1 MEPSERSSPSR
12 RLPPGDPG
20 PTERDDIDFLAETA
34 AAHYRRPPGRSRVIL
49 WTVAAFLLSAIAWAS
64 WAELDQVTRGQGKV
78 IPSRQ
83 VQVIQNLEGGIVS
96 ELKVGEGDIVDEGQ
110 VLLRIDD
117 TRFASTYK
125 ESRLHYLALRAKAA
139 RLAAEARGEPY
150 EAPEEILQE
159 RPELAAQERRL
170 YEARQEELQAQLE
183 ILKERVH
190 QREQDL
196 KELQSKETHLA
207 KSLQLASR
215 ELKLTRPL
223 MESGAVSEVEIL
235 RLERQVN
242 DQRGELEATR
252 LAISGAK
259 SRLEEAKKAVQE
271 GILGFRNKARE
282 QLNEVRAQ
290 LAGVGEA
297 NIALEDRVE
306 RTAVRSPVR
315 GTVKQLFVNTVG
327 GVVQPGMDLVEVV
340 PLEDSLLVEARIRP
354 SDIAFL
360 HPGQKA
366 VVKFSAY
373 DFAIYGGLEARL
385 EQISADTITTK
396 EDESYYR
403 VRVRTDKGY
412 LGTEQ
417 NKYPIIPGMTAT
429 VDILTGKKTVLE
441 YLLKPVLR
449 AKEYALRGRSPSPRN
464 GYSPGKP
471 TAQGP

>member
-1 MEPSERSSPSR
+1 MEPNERSSPPR
-12 RLPPGDPG
+12 HPHPGDPG
-20 PTERDDIDFLAETA
+20 PTGREDIEFMAETA
-34 AAHYRRPPGRSRVIL
+34 AAHYRGPPARSRVIL
-49 WTVAAFLLSAIAWAS
+49 WTVAAFLLAAIAWAA

-83 VQVIQNLEGGIVS
+83 VQVVQNLEGGIVS
-96 ELKVGEGDIVDEGQ
+96 EIKVEEGDIVDEGQ

-125 ESRLHYLALRAKAA
+125 ESRLHYLALRAKVA
-139 RLAAEARGEPY
+139 RLAAEAQGEPY
-150 EAPEEILQE
+150 EPPEEVVKE
-159 RPELAAQERRL
+159 RPELVAQERRL
-170 YEARQEELQAQLE
+170 YETRKEELQAQLE
-183 ILKERVH
+183 ILKERVR
-190 QREQDL
+190 QREQAL
-196 KELQSKETHLA
+196 KELQAKEKHLA

-242 DQRGELEATR
+242 DLRGELETTR
-252 LAISGAK
+252 LSISGAE
-259 SRLEEAKKAVQE
+259 SRLEEAKRSVEE
-271 GILGFRNKARE
+271 GVLGFRNKARE
-282 QLNEVRAQ
+282 QLNAVQSE
-290 LAGVGEA
+290 LAGVAEA
-297 NIALEDRVE
+297 NIALEDRVK

-327 GVVQPGMDLVEVV
+327 GVVQPGMNLVEVV

-373 DFAIYGGLEARL
+373 DFAIYGGLEAKL
-385 EQISADTITTK
+385 EHISADTITTE

-403 VRVRTDKGY
+403 VRVRTKKGY
-412 LGTEQ
+412 LGTEA

-449 AKEYALRGRSPSPRN
+449 AKEYALRER
-464 GYSPGKP
+464 
-471 TAQGP
+471 